1 MLAKLISYFL
11 VNELTPQIHSQQDAR
26 DELRRERLVH
36 LLPLEALEILAADGD
51 AQVGEGRGL
60 GVGAA
65 LGIIVVGGLLAD
77 AAAVGHGQQHRPA
90 WPEQQD
96 DNRARVVG

>member
-11 VNELTPQIHSQQDAR
+11 VNELTPQIHSQQDGR

-51 AQVGEGRGL
+51 AQVGEGSGL
-60 GVGAA
+60 GVGACV
-65 LGIIVVGGLLAD
+65 LVLVLLLLA
-77 AAAVGHGQQHRPA
+77 GHGSMA
-90 WPEQQD
+90 AGDVIGGSAAGW
-96 DNRARVVG
+96 